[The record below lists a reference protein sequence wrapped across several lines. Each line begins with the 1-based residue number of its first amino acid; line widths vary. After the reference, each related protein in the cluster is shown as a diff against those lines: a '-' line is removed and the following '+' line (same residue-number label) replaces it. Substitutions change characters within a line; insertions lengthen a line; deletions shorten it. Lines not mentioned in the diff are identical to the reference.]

1 MKTVTVVV
9 KEVNI
14 KSVVVEIPD
23 DVDMNDHVSSIL
35 YSEDLEWE
43 MEEWDKEVL
52 EIIEGDE

>member
-23 DVDMNDHVSSIL
+23 DVDTNDHVASIL
-35 YSEDLEWE
+35 WNEDLEWE

-52 EIIEGDE
+52 EIVEGDE